1 LKTDMKMKSLI
12 PSSKRILAWTV
23 FATGVL
29 LAGRAMA
36 QPTPPPGPQVQTR
49 NVVVTT
55 SGSGGEGA
63 VASSGG
69 AGSSVGVGS
78 SRSVIK
84 IESIEPDQDKE
95 PAREVTWL
103 GLSTEEVS
111 DALASQLGLMSGQGL
126 VVVFVAPDSPA
137 AKAGIQK
144 YDVIE
149 ELGDQMLVDPVQL
162 RKLVQ
167 MQMEGDTLK
176 LTLYRGGKKQ
186 TVSATLAKRTE
197 GWGMS
202 TEPAMAEQ
210 LSELSRGSK
219 NSNWVLENR
228 MAPMA
233 SADMDRQMIDKQMVN
248 AEVQR
253 NMDEARKEIQEALRQ
268 SAQASRMARPLA
280 PVPPVAPPMPVLPAM
295 VDVGNDATVTVT
307 KDGASV
313 KTIVRSDETGVLV
326 LIASP
331 KKHLTAH
338 DQDGKL
344 LFDGEIETP
353 EQQQKVP
360 AELWEKI
367 KPLLQQIKPAADSDP
382 QPHAQ
387 SGDEPKL

>member
-1 LKTDMKMKSLI
+1 MKMKSLI

-36 QPTPPPGPQVQTR
+36 QPTPPPAPQVQTR

-210 LSELSRGSK
+210 LSELSRGSR

>member
-1 LKTDMKMKSLI
+1 MEMKTL
-12 PSSKRILAWTV
+12 SSKKILAWTA
-23 FATGVL
+23 FITGVL
-29 LAGRAMA
+29 LAGVAMA
-36 QPTPPPGPQVQTR
+36 QPTPPPTPQVQTR

-55 SGSGGEGA
+55 GGSGGEGA

-69 AGSSVGVGS
+69 TGSSGGIGS

-84 IESIEPDQDKE
+84 IESIEPARADE

-103 GLSTEEVS
+103 GLSTEEAS
-111 DALASQLGLMSGQGL
+111 EALASQLGLKPGQGL

-149 ELGDQMLVDPVQL
+149 EVGDQMLVDPVQL

-167 MQMEGDTLK
+167 MQKEGDTVK
-176 LTLYRGGKKQ
+176 LMLYRSGKKQ
-186 TVSATLAKRTE
+186 TVPATLAKRAE
-197 GWGMS
+197 GLGMLS
-202 TEPAMAEQ
+202 AEPGMAEE
-210 LSELSRGSK
+210 LSEVSRGA
-219 NSNWVLENR
+219 NNGNWIIENR
-228 MAPMA
+228 MAPKAYA
-233 SADMDRQMIDKQMVN
+233 SMNKQMVN

-253 NMDEARKEIQEALRQ
+253 NMEEARTAIQEALRQ
-268 SAQASRMARPLA
+268 SAQAGRLAR
-280 PVPPVAPPMPVLPAM
+280 PVAPVAPLPPIPAL

-307 KDGASV
+307 KDGDSV
-313 KTIVRSDETGVLV
+313 QTIVKSDDTGVLV
-326 LIASP
+326 IVASP

-338 DQDGKL
+338 DQAGKL

-360 AELWEKI
+360 AALWKKV
-367 KPLLQQIKPAADSDP
+367 KPMLQQIKPAADEEP

>member
-1 LKTDMKMKSLI
+1 MKMKTLI
-12 PSSKRILAWTV
+12 SSSKKIPAWTA
-23 FATGVL
+23 FIAGFL
-29 LAGRAMA
+29 LAGRAIA
-36 QPTPPPGPQVQTR
+36 QPTPPPAPGT
-49 NVVVTT
+49 
-55 SGSGGEGA
+55 
-63 VASSGG
+63 
-69 AGSSVGVGS
+69 GSSFGIGS
-78 SRSVIK
+78 SQHVIK
-84 IESIEPDQDKE
+84 IESIEPDQEKE

-111 DALASQLGLMSGQGL
+111 DALASQLGLKSGQGL

-167 MQMEGDTLK
+167 MQKEGDMLK

-186 TVSATLAKRTE
+186 TVSTTLAKRTE

-202 TEPAMAEQ
+202 AEPAMAEQ
-210 LSELSRGSK
+210 LSEMSRGGK
-219 NSNWVLENR
+219 NNNWVLENR
-228 MAPMA
+228 MVPPA
-233 SADMDRQMIDKQMVN
+233 SMDMDRQMIDKQMVN
-248 AEVQR
+248 VEVQR
-253 NMDEARKEIQEALRQ
+253 NMEEARKEIQEALRQ
-268 SAQASRMARPLA
+268 SAQASPMARSVAPGP
-280 PVPPVAPPMPVLPAM
+280 PVPPQMPVLPAM
-295 VDVGNDATVTVT
+295 VDVGNNATVTVT
-307 KDGASV
+307 KDGASA
-313 KTIVRSDETGVLV
+313 KTIVKSDDTGVLV
-326 LIASP
+326 LVASP

-360 AELWEKI
+360 TELWNKV
-367 KPLLQQIKPAADSDP
+367 KPLLQQIKPVEDGEP

>member
-1 LKTDMKMKSLI
+1 MKMKTLST
-12 PSSKRILAWTV
+12 KKILAWTA
-23 FATGVL
+23 FTTSVL
-29 LAGRAMA
+29 LAGVAMA
-36 QPTPPPGPQVQTR
+36 QPTPPPTPQVQTR

-55 SGSGGEGA
+55 GGSGGEGA
-63 VASSGG
+63 VGSSGG
-69 AGSSVGVGS
+69 TGSSVGAGP

-84 IESIEPDQDKE
+84 IESIEPARADE

-103 GLSTEEVS
+103 GLSTEEAS
-111 DALASQLGLMSGQGL
+111 EALASQLGLKPGQGL

-149 ELGDQMLVDPVQL
+149 EVGDQMLVDPVQL

-167 MQMEGDTLK
+167 MQKAGDTVK
-176 LTLYRGGKKQ
+176 LMLYRSGKKQ
-186 TVSATLAKRTE
+186 TVPATLAKRAE
-197 GWGMS
+197 GLGMMS
-202 TEPAMAEQ
+202 AEPGMAEE
-210 LSELSRGSK
+210 LSEVSRGA
-219 NSNWVLENR
+219 NNGNWVIENR
-228 MAPMA
+228 MAPKAYAGMN
-233 SADMDRQMIDKQMVN
+233 KQMVN

-253 NMDEARKEIQEALRQ
+253 SMEEARKEIQEALRQ
-268 SAQASRMARPLA
+268 SAQASRAARSIA
-280 PVPPVAPPMPVLPAM
+280 PVPPVAPLAPLPPVPAV

-307 KDGASV
+307 KDGDSV
-313 KTIVRSDETGVLV
+313 QTIVKSDDTGVLV
-326 LIASP
+326 IVASP

-338 DQDGKL
+338 DQAGKL

-360 AELWEKI
+360 AALWKKV
-367 KPLLQQIKPAADSDP
+367 KPMLQQIKPAADGEP

>member
-1 LKTDMKMKSLI
+1 MEMKTL
-12 PSSKRILAWTV
+12 SSKKILAWTA
-23 FATGVL
+23 FTTGVL
-29 LAGRAMA
+29 LAGVAMA
-36 QPTPPPGPQVQTR
+36 QPTPPPTPQVQTR

-55 SGSGGEGA
+55 GGSGGEGA

-69 AGSSVGVGS
+69 TGSSGGIGS

-84 IESIEPDQDKE
+84 IESIEPARADE

-103 GLSTEEVS
+103 GLSTEEAS
-111 DALASQLGLMSGQGL
+111 EALASQLGLKPGQGL

-149 ELGDQMLVDPVQL
+149 EVGDQMLVDPVQL

-167 MQMEGDTLK
+167 MQKEGDTVK
-176 LTLYRGGKKQ
+176 LMLYRSGKKQ
-186 TVSATLAKRTE
+186 TVPATLAKRAE
-197 GWGMS
+197 GLGMLS
-202 TEPAMAEQ
+202 AEPGMAEE
-210 LSELSRGSK
+210 LSEVSRGA
-219 NSNWVLENR
+219 NNGNWIIENR
-228 MAPMA
+228 MAPKAYAGMN
-233 SADMDRQMIDKQMVN
+233 KQMVN

-253 NMDEARKEIQEALRQ
+253 NMEEARTAIQEALRQ
-268 SAQASRMARPLA
+268 SAQAGRLAR
-280 PVPPVAPPMPVLPAM
+280 PVAPVAPLPPIPAL

-307 KDGASV
+307 KDGDSV
-313 KTIVRSDETGVLV
+313 QTIVKSDDTGVLV
-326 LIASP
+326 IVASP

-338 DQDGKL
+338 DQAGKL

-360 AELWEKI
+360 AALWKKV
-367 KPLLQQIKPAADSDP
+367 KPMLQQIKPAADEEP

>member
-1 LKTDMKMKSLI
+1 MKMKSLI
-12 PSSKRILAWTV
+12 PSLKRILAWTM
-23 FATGVL
+23 FAAGVL
-29 LAGRAMA
+29 LAGQAMA
-36 QPTPPPGPQVQTR
+36 QPTPTPAPQVQTR

-55 SGSGGEGA
+55 GGSGGEGA
-63 VASSGG
+63 IASSGA

-111 DALASQLGLMSGQGL
+111 DALASQLELKSGQGL
-126 VVVFVAPDSPA
+126 VVVFVASDSPA

-167 MQMEGDTLK
+167 MQKEGDTLK

-202 TEPAMAEQ
+202 AEPAMAEQ

-219 NSNWVLENR
+219 NSDWVLENR

-253 NMDEARKEIQEALRQ
+253 NLDEARKEIQEALRQ
-268 SAQASRMARPLA
+268 SAQASRMVRSVAPVL
-280 PVPPVAPPMPVLPAM
+280 PVPPRMPVLPAM
-295 VDVGNDATVTVT
+295 VEVGNDATVTVT

-360 AELWEKI
+360 AELWERV
-367 KPLLQQIKPAADSDP
+367 KPLLQQIKPAEDGEP

>member
-1 LKTDMKMKSLI
+1 MKMKTL
-12 PSSKRILAWTV
+12 SSKKILGWTA
-23 FATGVL
+23 FTTGVL
-29 LAGRAMA
+29 LAGVAMA
-36 QPTPPPGPQVQTR
+36 QPTPPPTPQVQTR

-55 SGSGGEGA
+55 GGSGGEGA

-69 AGSSVGVGS
+69 TGSSGGIGS

-84 IESIEPDQDKE
+84 IESIEPARADE

-103 GLSTEEVS
+103 GLSTEEAS
-111 DALASQLGLMSGQGL
+111 EALASQLGLKPGQGL

-149 ELGDQMLVDPVQL
+149 EVGDQMLVDPVQL

-167 MQMEGDTLK
+167 MQKEGDTVK
-176 LTLYRGGKKQ
+176 LMLYRSGKKQ
-186 TVSATLAKRTE
+186 TVPATLAKRAE
-197 GWGMS
+197 GLGMLS
-202 TEPAMAEQ
+202 AEPGMAEE
-210 LSELSRGSK
+210 LSEVSRGA
-219 NSNWVLENR
+219 NNGNWIIENR
-228 MAPMA
+228 MAPKAYA
-233 SADMDRQMIDKQMVN
+233 SMNKQMVN
-248 AEVQR
+248 AEVQL
-253 NMDEARKEIQEALRQ
+253 NMEEARTAIQEALRQ
-268 SAQASRMARPLA
+268 SAQADRLAR
-280 PVPPVAPPMPVLPAM
+280 PVAPVAPLPPIPAL

-307 KDGASV
+307 KDGDSV
-313 KTIVRSDETGVLV
+313 QTIVKSDDTGVLV
-326 LIASP
+326 IVASP

-338 DQDGKL
+338 DQAGKL

-360 AELWEKI
+360 AALWKKV
-367 KPLLQQIKPAADSDP
+367 KPMLQQIKPAADGEP

>member
-12 PSSKRILAWTV
+12 QGSKRILAWTV

-29 LAGRAMA
+29 LAGWATA
-36 QPTPPPGPQVQTR
+36 QPTPPPAPQVQTR
-49 NVVVTT
+49 NVIVTT
-55 SGSGGEGA
+55 GGSGGEGA

-103 GLSTEEVS
+103 GLSTEEMS
-111 DALASQLGLMSGQGL
+111 DALASQLGLKSGQGL

-137 AKAGIQK
+137 AKAGIEK

-149 ELGDQMLVDPVQL
+149 ELGDQMLVDPIQL

-167 MQMEGDTLK
+167 MQKEGDTLK

-202 TEPAMAEQ
+202 AEPAMAEQ

-228 MAPMA
+228 MAPLA

-268 SAQASRMARPLA
+268 SAQASRMARPMA
-280 PVPPVAPPMPVLPAM
+280 PVPPVAPQMPVLPAM

-360 AELWEKI
+360 AELWEKV

-387 SGDEPKL
+387 AGDEPKL